1 MKNII
6 ANISNKKAA
15 RVAGFGLLIIAIAGG
30 FIFFVLD
37 SIAIVPGDA
46 AAKAFNN
53 IKANEWLFSLFIIS
67 VLIMVTCNVVVV
79 LALYVLFKS
88 VNKELALLTVV
99 FRLINTIIFGI
110 NMVNLFIEP
119 LLFNYIHLIGIVF
132 YALHILVLGYL
143 VFKSGYIPRFLGVL
157 LIIGGALGYVPEVLT
172 FFFFPN
178 YAWIA
183 SPGLTVGAIGE
194 ILLSLWLLLRSA
206 KISSLI
212 EEKMNTSEEQ

>member
-6 ANISNKKAA
+6 AKISNKKAA

-53 IKANEWLFSLFIIS
+53 IRANEWLFGLFIVS
-67 VLIMVTCNVVVV
+67 VLIMVACNVVVV
-79 LALYVLFKS
+79 LALYVLLKP
-88 VNKELALLTVV
+88 VKKEFALLTVA
-99 FRLINTIIFGI
+99 FRLINTIIFAI
-110 NMVNLFIEP
+110 NMVNLLIEP

-143 VFKSGYIPRFLGVL
+143 IFKSGYIPRILGVM
-157 LIIGGALGYVPEVLT
+157 LIIGGSLGYLIEVIT

-178 YAWIA
+178 YAWLS
-183 SPGLTVGAIGE
+183 SPGLTIGAITE
-194 ILLSLWLLLRSA
+194 ISLSIWLLLKSA
-206 KISSLI
+206 KISSMI
-212 EEKMNTSEEQ
+212 EEKMNTSEE